1 MSPLS
6 KDIREKIVST
16 YEEGNTS
23 VRKVAERFK
32 VSKNTVHKL
41 VKQKRETGDIRPKKA
56 SGGKPSQL
64 AGRENEIV
72 AMVEEHHDYTLSEY
86 CELWEE
92 KGGVRLS
99 ESTMCRFLGKLKLTL
114 KKKTKRNR
122 KIKEA
127 EVQQARLDYWQTVK
141 VFDPKNLVFIDE
153 MGILMGIMRTMARSL
168 QGTRAYDF
176 EAVYRGKRLNF
187 VGAMSLEE
195 VIAVRLLEKS
205 LNGELFKEFVK
216 EDLLPN
222 LWSGAGVVMDN
233 LRPHKVEGV
242 KEMIE
247 GVGGQVI
254 YLSPYSCEF
263 NPIEH
268 LWWELKSFVR
278 RFAPKNEEA
287 VRKLVELGV
296 SLNSSQYRQN
306 YFAHCGYC
314 VT

>member
-1 MSPLS
+1 M
-6 KDIREKIVST
+6 
-16 YEEGNTS
+16 
-23 VRKVAERFK
+23 
-32 VSKNTVHKL
+32 
-41 VKQKRETGDIRPKKA
+41 
-56 SGGKPSQL
+56 
-64 AGRENEIV
+64 
-72 AMVEEHHDYTLSEY
+72 
-86 CELWEE
+86 
-92 KGGVRLS
+92 
-99 ESTMCRFLGKLKLTL
+99 
-114 KKKTKRNR
+114 
-122 KIKEA
+122 
-127 EVQQARLDYWQTVK
+127 
-141 VFDPKNLVFIDE
+141 FDPKNLVFIDE
-153 MGILMGIMRTMARSL
+153 MGILQGIMRTMARSL

-187 VGAMSLEE
+187 VGAMSLEK
-195 VIAVRLLEKS
+195 VISVRLLEKS

-233 LRPHKVEGV
+233 LTAHKVEGV

-254 YLSPYSCEF
+254 YLSSYSCEF

-268 LWWELKSFVR
+268 LWWELKSLVR

-296 SLNSSQYRQN
+296 SLNSSQYRHN

>member
-41 VKQKRETGDIRPKKA
+41 VKQKRETGDISPKKA

-122 KIKEA
+122 KIKKA
-127 EVQQARLDYWQTVK
+127 EVQQGRLDYWQTVK

-176 EAVYRGKRLNF
+176 
-187 VGAMSLEE
+187 
-195 VIAVRLLEKS
+195 
-205 LNGELFKEFVK
+205 
-216 EDLLPN
+216 
-222 LWSGAGVVMDN
+222 
-233 LRPHKVEGV
+233 
-242 KEMIE
+242 
-247 GVGGQVI
+247 
-254 YLSPYSCEF
+254 
-263 NPIEH
+263 
-268 LWWELKSFVR
+268 
-278 RFAPKNEEA
+278 
-287 VRKLVELGV
+287 
-296 SLNSSQYRQN
+296 
-306 YFAHCGYC
+306 
-314 VT
+314 

>member
-1 MSPLS
+1 MRPSS

-16 YEEGNTS
+16 YEEGGTS
-23 VRKVAERFK
+23 IRKVAERFR
-32 VSKNTVHKL
+32 VCKNAVHNL
-41 VKQKRETGDIRPKKA
+41 LKQKRETGDISPQKA
-56 SGGKPSQL
+56 RGGKPSQL
-64 AGRENEIV
+64 AGREQGIIS
-72 AMVEEHHDYTLSEY
+72 MVEEHSDYTLSEY

-92 KGGVRLS
+92 RGGVRVS
-99 ESTMCRFLGKLKLTL
+99 ESTMCRFLGKLKLTR

-127 EVQQARLDYWQTVK
+127 EVQQGRLDYWQTVK
-141 VFDPKNLVFIDE
+141 MFDPKNLVFIDE
-153 MGILMGIMRTMARSL
+153 MGILLGIMRTMARSL

-176 EAVYRGKRLNF
+176 DAVYRGKRLNF
-187 VGAMSLEE
+187 VGAMSLEK
-195 VIAVRLLEKS
+195 VISVRLLEKS

-222 LWSGAGVVMDN
+222 LWSGVGVVMDN
-233 LRPHKVEGV
+233 LTDHKVEGV

-254 YLSPYSCEF
+254 YLSSYSCEF

-287 VRKLVELGV
+287 VRKLVELAV
-296 SLNSSQYRQN
+296 SLNCSQY
-306 YFAHCGYC
+306 GY
-314 VT
+314 

>member
-1 MSPLS
+1 MRPLS
-6 KDIREKIVST
+6 KDIREKIVNT

-23 VRKVAERFK
+23 IRKVAERFR
-32 VSKNTVHKL
+32 VSKNTVQKL
-41 VKQKRETGDIRPKKA
+41 VKQKRETGNINPQKA
-56 SGGKPSQL
+56 RGGKPSQL
-64 AGRENEIV
+64 TGWEKEVTR
-72 AMVEEHHDYTLSEY
+72 MVEEHSDYTLSEY
-86 CELWEE
+86 CELWEDR
-92 KGGVRLS
+92 GGVRLS
-99 ESTMCRFLGKLKLTL
+99 ESAMCRFLGKLKLTR

-153 MGILMGIMRTMARSL
+153 MGILLGIMRTMARSL

-187 VGAMSLEE
+187 VGAMSLEK
-195 VIAVRLLEKS
+195 VISVRLLEKS

-233 LRPHKVEGV
+233 LSSHKVEGV

-247 GVGGQVI
+247 GVGSQVI
-254 YLSPYSCEF
+254 YLSPYSAEF

-278 RFAPKNEEA
+278 GFSPKNEEA

-296 SLNSSQYRQN
+296 SLNSSQYRRN

-314 VT
+314 VI